1 MILSN
6 DPAWIHIC
14 GRSAAPMTLEK
25 PNRLAW
31 MALAVVCI
39 VWGTT
44 FLGIRIGVFYL
55 PPLVFTM
62 TRLTLGG
69 AIFLLLNA
77 RRIRWRLLTPKILL
91 LHLFSGM
98 LLFSVGSGFVGMA
111 EVHISGGLAAVIAS
125 MIPVW
130 VICINYIMNRSERPT
145 LRVIAGIITG
155 LCGIFLIYGEHT
167 GFNLLENPA
176 AIGLM
181 FLAGIG
187 WAGGSV
193 WIRKFSSTMEA
204 TGAGGFQLLFGGL
217 ALIPMSLATEDWS
230 TVTYGSE
237 VIVVIAYMVLVGS
250 VFTYFCYLYA
260 LRHLPVTVISTYAYV
275 NPVVAMVLGWMLL
288 DEKLNIRILLG
299 MAVTLAGVFMV
310 NRGFHSRSVK

>member
-1 MILSN
+1 
-6 DPAWIHIC
+6 
-14 GRSAAPMTLEK
+14 MTLEK

-31 MALAVVCI
+31 MAFGVVCI

-44 FLGIRIGVFYL
+44 FLGIRIGVHYL

-62 TRLTLGG
+62 TRLTLAGT
-69 AIFLLLNA
+69 IFLLLNV

-91 LHLFSGM
+91 LHLISGTM
-98 LLFSVGSGFVGMA
+98 LFSVGSGFVGMA

-130 VICINYIMNRSERPT
+130 VICINLIVDKSERPNLT
-145 LRVIAGIITG
+145 VVAGILTG
-155 LCGIFLIYGEHT
+155 LAGIFLIYGEHT
-167 GFNLLENPA
+167 GFNLLEHPG
-176 AIGLM
+176 AIILM
-181 FLAGIG
+181 FLAGLG

-193 WIRKFSSTMEA
+193 WIRNYSATMEA

-217 ALIPMSLATEDWS
+217 SLIPLSLATEDWS

-237 VIVVIAYMVLVGS
+237 VIVVISYMVLVGS

-260 LRHLPVTVISTYAYV
+260 LRRLPVTIISTYAYI
-275 NPVVAMVLGWMLL
+275 NPIVAMVLGWMLL
-288 DEKLNIRILLG
+288 DEKLNTRIITGMIITLLG
-299 MAVTLAGVFMV
+299 VFLV
-310 NRGFHSRSVK
+310 NKGFNQRSAK